1 MPSMTIMDAAI
12 AFEVLVM
19 LKEKDLLDAPSVEE
33 IAVDG
38 FDFIE
43 FYVGNALQ
51 AAYYY
56 ERGFGFDLALWA

>member
-1 MPSMTIMDAAI
+1 MTVRETIDKPDDATALAEI
-12 AFEVLVM
+12 PVL
-19 LKEKDLLDAPSVEE
+19 
-33 IAVDG
+33 G

-56 ERGFGFDLALWA
+56 HQGFGYDIVDNNMLPATHCPRRTR